1 MGIEFIEVYKD
12 KIKTEDEIK
21 ADTFTKKIML
31 ESIQRYARSE
41 TYIFFIISAA
51 INVGFAFSSAII
63 AISEGPAMESI
74 LTSPNNNFFAIC
86 VKLLPGPVIRG
97 RAADRRGERE
107 P

>member
-41 TYIFFIISAA
+41 TYIFFS
-51 INVGFAFSSAII
+51 NSSI
-63 AISEGPAMESI
+63 EDTFRES
-74 LTSPNNNFFAIC
+74 
-86 VKLLPGPVIRG
+86 
-97 RAADRRGERE
+97 
-107 P
+107 